1 MATLRSRKGKW
12 TVSIRRKGHRS
23 IYETFANKSDA
34 RSFIN
39 KTESEIVQKKFRD
52 ISEAA
57 NTSLRTVLHRYIRE
71 KLQHKHDKKRER
83 SKFNVILRDQI
94 CKYMLAELKSSDF
107 AKYRDARLKLGI
119 TNSTI
124 NRELSCM
131 RVAIQTS
138 IDEWD
143 CWIPENPVKS
153 YVKLTENPARE
164 RRLEAGEYDKL
175 MIACK
180 RNSKWSSPC
189 IYWCPAINFAIETAM
204 RLSEQMLLN
213 WKHVDLVKRTAY
225 LPAEITKTKRAR
237 TVPLTDKAIEVLKEV
252 PRHIH
257 GKVFPMS
264 LNYHNRG
271 WRALCKRA
279 GVTGLRWH
287 DLRREATSRMFERGL
302 SISEVQSVTG
312 HRTLQMLS
320 RYTQHEAAT
329 IAQKIKDSS

>member
-1 MATLRSRKGKW
+1 MATLRKYRGKW
-12 TVSIRRKGHRS
+12 SVAIRRKGHRA
-23 IYETFANKSDA
+23 IYESFEQKSDA

-39 KTESEIVQKKFRD
+39 KTESEIQQNKFKD

-57 NTSLRTVLHRYIRE
+57 NTTLRTVLHRYIRE
-71 KLQHKHDKKRER
+71 KLKTKTDKGRER
-83 SKFNVILRDQI
+83 SKFNVILRDEI

-175 MIACK
+175 MSACK
-180 RNSKWSSPC
+180 RDSKFASPS

-204 RLSEQMLLN
+204 RLSEQLTLN
-213 WKHVDLVKRTAY
+213 WKHVDLIKRTAY
-225 LPAEITKTKRAR
+225 LPAELTKTKHSR
-237 TVPLTDKAIEVLKEV
+237 TVPLTDKAIEVLKEI

-257 GKVFPMS
+257 GRVFPMS

-279 GVTGLRWH
+279 GVEGLRWH
-287 DLRREATSRMFERGL
+287 DLRREATSKLFERGL

-320 RYTQHEAAT
+320 RYTTHDAA
-329 IAQKIKDSS
+329 ILAEKIKDQS